1 MSLSLDLRSIESE
14 APFEQVVARLL
25 DLIRERGLTLFADI
39 DHAQNARDAG
49 LEMPGTRVLIFGSGK
64 AGTPL
69 MLAAPDLAL
78 ELPLRILVRESSDGR
93 AVLVYIDP
101 GSLAGAFEVG
111 PMAPA
116 IAGIAAI
123 AHAAAGAEPPA
134 PSS

>member
-1 MSLSLDLRSIESE
+1 MSLSLDLRTIESE
-14 APFEQVVARLL
+14 ASFEHVVARLL

-49 LEMPGTRVLIFGSGK
+49 LEMPRTRVLTFGSGK

-78 ELPLRILVRESSDGR
+78 ELPLRILVRECSAGR
-93 AVLVYIDP
+93 AVLVYLDP
-101 GSLAGAFEVG
+101 ASLAGAFGVG
-111 PMAPA
+111 SLAPA

-123 AHAAAGAEPPA
+123 AHAAAAVEPPA
-134 PSS
+134 SSS